1 MTDVEGLRVNDA
13 VVIPSA
19 ELLFK
24 ASRSG
29 GPGGQHVNTSST
41 RIEVLWNPGTS
52 TALDALSRERI
63 IDKLSSRIDG
73 EGNIRVVASDNRS
86 QRQNRIAAEERL
98 AELIRKALVIPKKR
112 KKTKPSKAA
121 KAKRL
126 DEKKRRGQTKALRR
140 DNNFD

>member
-1 MTDVEGLRVNDA
+1 VSDIEGVRVNA
-13 VVIPSA
+13 GVLIPRA

-52 TALDALSRERI
+52 AALDDAGRQRVAE
-63 IDKLSSRIDG
+63 KLSSRIDG

-98 AELIRKALVIPKKR
+98 AELVRTALIIPKKR

-126 DEKKRRGQTKALRR
+126 DEKKRRAQTKAQRR
-140 DNNFD
+140 DRNFD

>member
-1 MTDVEGLRVNDA
+1 MSEVEGLRVNDA
-13 VVIPSA
+13 VVIPRA

-52 TALDALSRERI
+52 VALDAAARERVV
-63 IDKLSSRIDG
+63 DKLSSRIDG

-98 AELIRKALVIPKKR
+98 AELIRNALIIPKKR

-126 DEKKRRGQTKALRR
+126 DEKKRRAQTKALRR
-140 DNNFD
+140 DRDFD